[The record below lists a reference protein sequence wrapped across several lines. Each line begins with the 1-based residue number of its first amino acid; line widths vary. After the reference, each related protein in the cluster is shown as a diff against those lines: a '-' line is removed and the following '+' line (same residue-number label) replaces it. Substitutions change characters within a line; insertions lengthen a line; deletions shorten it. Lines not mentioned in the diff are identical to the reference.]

1 MKQSNRALF
10 FLLFIVSLMVFLR
23 MAWLNDDA
31 FITLRTVDNW
41 VHGYGLTFNP
51 PERVQAY
58 TNPLW
63 MFLMTGVYLIVRDG
77 YFTLMLLALGTTL
90 VTIYFFI
97 TKVSDDP
104 FAVLFGWAI
113 LMLSKSFVDFSGSGL
128 ENPATHLILIIFLYY
143 FFQTEFPA
151 PPRRLFL
158 LSVLACLATLN
169 RMDSLLFFMPALV
182 YVFWKQHGFRDLR
195 QLLFGFTPFVLWEI
209 FSLIYYGF
217 PFPNTYYAK
226 LGAGVP
232 QYLLFNQ
239 GVLYFLNSLAWDP
252 ITLVAVFIALIIA
265 FGTNDWKIKS
275 VAAGVALYLFYIFYI
290 GGDHMTGRFLSAV
303 LLASVI
309 LLVKL
314 MEQISGQQK
323 YLFAGLILFLGF
335 ISPRG
340 TVATI
345 LNINDKAVLDQ
356 YNGISD
362 EREVYFP
369 GTSLTSLNRAF
380 NMPQFPF
387 AEGGRKD
394 RAEGKRVTVE
404 GAIGMTGY
412 YGGPDLHVIDI
423 YALSDPVLARIH
435 INNPFARIGH
445 FERDL
450 PKGYVETFESGQ
462 NKIANPKL
470 AEFYDKMKLI
480 TTDNLF
486 LPGRLKTIWEMN
498 TGQYDYLIQKATE

>member
-1 MKQSNRALF
+1 
-10 FLLFIVSLMVFLR
+10 

-77 YFTLMLLALGTTL
+77 YFTLMLLSLGTTL

-97 TKVSDDP
+97 TKVSDDL
-104 FAVLFGWAI
+104 FAVMFGWAI

-151 PPRRLFL
+151 PPRRLFFS
-158 LSVLACLATLN
+158 LSLRVLPLSIAWIRFCSSCLPW
-169 RMDSLLFFMPALV
+169 FI
-182 YVFWKQHGFRDLR
+182 VFWKQHGFRDIR
-195 QLLFGFTPFVLWEI
+195 QLVFGFTPFVLWEI
-209 FSLIYYGF
+209 FSLFYYGF

-252 ITLVAVFIALIIA
+252 ITLVVVFVALIIA
-265 FGTNDWKIKS
+265 FGNNDWKFKS
-275 VAAGVALYLFYIFYI
+275 AAAGVALYLFYIFYI
-290 GGDHMTGRFLSAV
+290 GGDHMTGRFFSAV
-303 LLASVI
+303 LFASVI

-314 MEQISGQQK
+314 MAQISGQQK
-323 YLFAGLILFLGF
+323 YLFVGLILFLGF

-345 LNINDKAVLDQ
+345 
-356 YNGISD
+356 
-362 EREVYFP
+362 
-369 GTSLTSLNRAF
+369 
-380 NMPQFPF
+380 PQQ
-387 AEGGRKD
+387 E
-394 RAEGKRVTVE
+394 
-404 GAIGMTGY
+404 
-412 YGGPDLHVIDI
+412 
-423 YALSDPVLARIH
+423 
-435 INNPFARIGH
+435 
-445 FERDL
+445 
-450 PKGYVETFESGQ
+450 
-462 NKIANPKL
+462 
-470 AEFYDKMKLI
+470 
-480 TTDNLF
+480 
-486 LPGRLKTIWEMN
+486 
-498 TGQYDYLIQKATE
+498 